1 MPSRR
6 TVLVSVV
13 LAFPLL
19 LVFLNLRTVSQ
30 QTSSRQPA
38 RLRRAGEQRNRT
50 RATRD
55 FVAGVLSTLGGD
67 AEDDGDDAVA
77 ESLDAVAAERRGGAA
92 TERASTDVD
101 AAERLIS
108 RLEASADVAERL
120 VADQQSGETSR
131 HAAAALAV
139 EAEKRESEK
148 VEVAATATTRRE
160 ASRHAATERPIPEL
174 TVCAHVDTYSRVAHA
189 KKGDHDPLEH
199 GNASLCV
206 APLIQLKEKLKVRLV
221 PKGESGGKRAF
232 FLMTQGLRQHPM
244 VELVGGSPRFCADR
258 GYQLDKA
265 SPCEKDIAQIG
276 AYQAEADVAIMLMPA
291 NDPKFYSSGK
301 ILAYSPYRWGNNKKL
316 AADPVAN
323 VGTVAGYETI
333 AHADENPT
341 LFRYAPPVPA
351 NRMIFVDEADWSS
364 SHGHVRD
371 DAASYLAYFKRSW
384 VQKDGKASP
393 VRAAGQRH
401 KKSKSYFPMPYSLA
415 DEYVDSAKLGDVV
428 GERPIDVVCTLRDTR
443 GGRGRVLPWLR
454 EYAKAK
460 QLENYRLGQ
469 LSSAGRTVIDAGYL
483 STMRQAKVVV
493 TCNPT
498 GWEGDFRLFEALSS
512 GALVMVDRMGTP
524 YHHPLIDGEH
534 VVFYDHTNK
543 TDLLEKLDHALKRP
557 HWARKVGVKGYAHV
571 LRHHRAVSWVDYF
584 LRTAHAKMLAE
595 RGVVADYVETGQA
608 ILARTELPD
617 ADGSVNRDFVTK
629 HEHGALHY
637 AAAELLDDDTLAL
650 ADI

>member
-77 ESLDAVAAERRGGAA
+77 ESLDA
-92 TERASTDVD
+92 
-101 AAERLIS
+101 
-108 RLEASADVAERL
+108 ASADVAERL

-206 APLIQLKEKLKVRLV
+206 APMIQLKEKLKVRLV

-364 SHGHVRD
+364 SR
-371 DAASYLAYFKRSW
+371 ATSATTASYLAYFKRSW

-443 GGRGRVLPWLR
+443 GGRGR
-454 EYAKAK
+454 
-460 QLENYRLGQ
+460 
-469 LSSAGRTVIDAGYL
+469 
-483 STMRQAKVVV
+483 AKVVV

-595 RGVVADYVETGQA
+595 RGVVADYVKTGQA

>member
-77 ESLDAVAAERRGGAA
+77 ESLDA
-92 TERASTDVD
+92 
-101 AAERLIS
+101 
-108 RLEASADVAERL
+108 ASADVAERL

-174 TVCAHVDTYSRVAHA
+174 TVCAHVDTYSR
-189 KKGDHDPLEH
+189 
-199 GNASLCV
+199 
-206 APLIQLKEKLKVRLV
+206 LKEKLKVRLV

-351 NRMIFVDEADWSS
+351 NRMIF
-364 SHGHVRD
+364 
-371 DAASYLAYFKRSW
+371 RSW

-483 STMRQAKVVV
+483 STMRQAKV
-493 TCNPT
+493 
-498 GWEGDFRLFEALSS
+498 
-512 GALVMVDRMGTP
+512 
-524 YHHPLIDGEH
+524 H